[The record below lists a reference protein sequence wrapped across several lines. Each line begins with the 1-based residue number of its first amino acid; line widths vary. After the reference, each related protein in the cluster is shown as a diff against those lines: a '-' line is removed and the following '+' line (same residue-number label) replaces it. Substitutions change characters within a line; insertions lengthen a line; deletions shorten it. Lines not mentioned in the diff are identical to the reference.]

1 MSKKRSSK
9 SNKIPLKK
17 YSKKSKKVLSKVI
30 DNAFIL
36 GEKANKQSFWD
47 SAAIIFFIPLIVIL
61 TGITIF
67 LIIDKLL
74 K

>member
-9 SNKIPLKK
+9 ANKK
-17 YSKKSKKVLSKVI
+17 YNRRSKKVLSKVI
-30 DNAFIL
+30 DKALIIR
-36 GEKANKQSFWD
+36 EKADKQSFWD

-61 TGITIF
+61 TGITVF

>member
-9 SNKIPLKK
+9 SNKNYKRR
-17 YSKKSKKVLSKVI
+17 SKKVLSKVI
-30 DNAFIL
+30 DNALII

-61 TGITIF
+61 TGITVF
-67 LIIDKLL
+67 LIIDKIL